1 MRCKPTTP
9 RGGAPR
15 AWAERRRGGG
25 GRKKNPPRLLPGEDP
40 QSPYREDAEHWVEV
54 YRELV
59 ETKSAILAKLREERR
74 GLGRESQAELSH
86 DDRILQLELER
97 LRVRLAT
104 WEQRLR
110 QSG

>member
-1 MRCKPTTP
+1 MQPDDPEGRS
-9 RGGAPR
+9 
-15 AWAERRRGGG
+15 AEDLAREQEEAEAT
-25 GRKKNPPRLLPGEDP
+25 KNDPLRLLPGEDP

>member
-1 MRCKPTTP
+1 MQPDDPEGQTTEDL
-9 RGGAPR
+9 AR
-15 AWAERRRGGG
+15 AQEAAEQTM
-25 GRKKNPPRLLPGEDP
+25 NDPLRLLPGEDP

-74 GLGRESQAELSH
+74 GLGQESQAELSH

-97 LRVRLAT
+97 LRVRLAA

>member
-1 MRCKPTTP
+1 MDTDDPNARSADDLA
-9 RGGAPR
+9 REQEA
-15 AWAERRRGGG
+15 AEAT
-25 GRKKNPPRLLPGEDP
+25 KNDPLRLLPGEDP

-74 GLGRESQAELSH
+74 GLDQASQAELAH

-97 LRVRLAT
+97 LRVRLAA